1 MKKIGLLAVL
11 LCLLALGGCD
21 NAKETL
27 SQMRAEL
34 RQDILNEET
43 PNQTTNAD
51 SAQNSEE
58 NLQVPDAKDITIEE
72 TYQTVQTVAQTSGE
86 EMSVVLYFADE
97 NGEKLVKCEKKI
109 PKAEG
114 IARAAMEAL
123 LVGPD
128 DTVLKSAIPVG
139 TELLD
144 INVKAAEKLCIVDLS
159 SEFKQVKD
167 AAAADLAVYAVVDT
181 LCQFETVDKVEI
193 RVEGEN
199 ISSLGGS
206 ADLKKTV
213 KANYSLVK

>member
-86 EMSVVLYFADE
+86 EMSVVLYFAD
-97 NGEKLVKCEKKI
+97 
-109 PKAEG
+109 
-114 IARAAMEAL
+114 
-123 LVGPD
+123 
-128 DTVLKSAIPVG
+128 
-139 TELLD
+139 
-144 INVKAAEKLCIVDLS
+144 
-159 SEFKQVKD
+159 
-167 AAAADLAVYAVVDT
+167 
-181 LCQFETVDKVEI
+181 
-193 RVEGEN
+193 
-199 ISSLGGS
+199 
-206 ADLKKTV
+206 
-213 KANYSLVK
+213 

>member
-86 EMSVVLYFADE
+86 EMSVALYFADE

-114 IARAAMEAL
+114 HRPCSDGDIAGRSRRYRLKISHTCRDRAI
-123 LVGPD
+123 G
-128 DTVLKSAIPVG
+128 
-139 TELLD
+139 
-144 INVKAAEKLCIVDLS
+144 
-159 SEFKQVKD
+159 
-167 AAAADLAVYAVVDT
+167 Y
-181 LCQFETVDKVEI
+181 
-193 RVEGEN
+193 
-199 ISSLGGS
+199 
-206 ADLKKTV
+206 
-213 KANYSLVK
+213 